1 VPFGRLKLLSDILDP
16 DGVRAGGRLTKPEH
30 LKAKNA
36 SSDEV
41 QERYHSPS

>member
-1 VPFGRLKLLSDILDP
+1 VPFGRLKLLSGVLDP
-16 DGVRAGGRLTKPEH
+16 DGVRTGGRLTKPEH

-36 SSDEV
+36 SNGEV